1 MKVEDKNIKDTYKN
15 KVEKSNTKIIHK
27 ENTLLEEEIYSLTNG
42 ELLDI
47 EDMPD
52 SVFSSKLMGD
62 GFAIK
67 SDDGL
72 IYSPVDGTIGV
83 VFPTKHVR
91 KMVYQQ

>member
-1 MKVEDKNIKDTYKN
+1 M
-15 KVEKSNTKIIHK
+15 
-27 ENTLLEEEIYSLTNG
+27 ENTLVEKIDSLTNG

-47 EDMPD
+47 EEVPD

-67 SDDGL
+67 SSDGL

-83 VFPTKHVR
+83 IFPTKHAIIIKSQKVE
-91 KMVYQQ
+91 